1 MVYFNCS
8 VETGLYGKRIRI
20 KPIEGQEA
28 PTLFVRCS
36 RKQREHLPIG
46 SIFTIDV
53 KFIQPTNKKPYLIAR
68 TPFSLFQLS
77 LF

>member
-1 MVYFNCS
+1 MVYLKCF
-8 VETGLYGKRIRI
+8 VEAGLYGKRIRI

-36 RKQREHLPIG
+36 RKQRERLPIG
-46 SIFTIDV
+46 SRFTIDV
-53 KFIQPTNKKPYLIAR
+53 KFVQPTKKKPYLIAR